1 MKNRTSPEP
10 RPTQVFCSMVLLFCY
25 GVGDCNWKSV
35 VTGHISM
42 QLRGLYTHH
51 DVMPRMITI
60 TKRVVDM
67 FLGQNTQISLLRER
81 NLNQHAVSLICY
93 GDVSCKYFQN
103 PKDLQNTSLTQW
115 VNPTH
120 YFVKDCKCNIIAT
133 SYNFESSFSKTQQH
147 SFCNPKTWI
156 RHEWLVCQKGS
167 NKSKTCHAFAI
178 RHQHVH
184 PQTGLNLNAPL
195 TDVLVEFPH
204 VFASVK
210 VASIRVNILKKR
222 IWKLTYRRYFMKPN
236 EMYIFPSPTIM
247 VQWTTNQLGD
257 KPLIFQRAY
266 TSTEPSLMLTAS
278 GLRVG

>member
-1 MKNRTSPEP
+1 M
-10 RPTQVFCSMVLLFCY
+10 
-25 GVGDCNWKSV
+25 
-35 VTGHISM
+35 
-42 QLRGLYTHH
+42 
-51 DVMPRMITI
+51 
-60 TKRVVDM
+60 
-67 FLGQNTQISLLRER
+67 
-81 NLNQHAVSLICY
+81 
-93 GDVSCKYFQN
+93 SCKYFQN

-120 YFVKDCKCNIIAT
+120 YLVKDCKCNIIDIIAT
-133 SYNFESSFSKTQQH
+133 SYNFESSFSKPQQH

-156 RHEWLVCQKGS
+156 RHEWLVCKNES
-167 NKSKTCHAFAI
+167 NKINNICHAFAF

-236 EMYIFPSPTIM
+236 EMYIFPSSTIM

-266 TSTEPSLMLTAS
+266 TSTEPSLMLTAPFCKWFGS
-278 GLRVG
+278 GLNRCLNTELHRERLQSTKALFHGRVSILSILDKEMLTAPPIAFQSRILNDMLSKRLRGKMYI